1 MTNLFIT
8 FLQLARGH
16 CQGLRPRRPISS
28 LETDSQQS
36 SRWASPDSSLFHCPQ
51 VITCAAVWDK
61 TWRQSEGHSSS
72 RLPDEHAYA
81 SPWAKDDSTRFK
93 VITEAPRGQLTTNL
107 RLVCSFWWAKS
118 FNKTNSS
125 KHRRTSRVADLND
138 SENVGSSA
146 SSQQRP
152 TTHTPFPTPHFSGSQ
167 LSVCYVCGVCG
178 VDTLKPHMIS
188 DVARLEWS
196 LGICIPRKHS
206 RNWMAGPQAM
216 FWKTLMCLQ
225 YVTKH
230 CYCLWLHG
238 KFYAKESIQIIVTE
252 TAHYTNLSAIT

>member
-1 MTNLFIT
+1 MFIT
-8 FLQLARGH
+8 FLQPARGH
-16 CQGLRPRRPISS
+16 CQGLRPRRPIS

-51 VITCAAVWDK
+51 VITCADVWDK

-138 SENVGSSA
+138 SENVGSTA

-152 TTHTPFPTPHFSGSQ
+152 TTHRLSLLHILVVLSCQCAMSVVSVEWTLWSPTWLVMWLDWNGALESVFLVSIPGTEWLVHRPCPKKHWCAFNTWQNTVIVYDFMGSF
-167 LSVCYVCGVCG
+167 
-178 VDTLKPHMIS
+178 TLKK
-188 DVARLEWS
+188 AF
-196 LGICIPRKHS
+196 K
-206 RNWMAGPQAM
+206 
-216 FWKTLMCLQ
+216 
-225 YVTKH
+225 
-230 CYCLWLHG
+230 
-238 KFYAKESIQIIVTE
+238 
-252 TAHYTNLSAIT
+252 